1 VPDPVSPHLDDLLSA
16 FRRSLRGAKKSDGT
30 LRLYSQSVRFFR
42 DWLVAQGRE
51 PTLDQLTRRSVQA
64 WLADI
69 AERNEASTVKTRL
82 AGMRRFCRWLVAEG
96 DLDKAPTDG
105 MEIPDL
111 PEKFPRVLDDDEL
124 RRLLDL
130 CKRPRGKV
138 GAYDRDVFD
147 GRRDEVLIRVLG
159 DCGLRVSELAALEL
173 ESVDLDQEV
182 VFVTGKG
189 NRPRVVPFSATTGTS
204 IDRYL
209 RARRVHPYARRTERF
224 LLAERGPISADGIRW
239 RLEVLGKQ
247 AGVPDLHPHALRHTF
262 AHRFLAAG
270 GQERDLMMLAGWR
283 STAMLAVYARSTA
296 AERAH
301 AAHRRLGLG
310 DKL

>member
-1 VPDPVSPHLDDLLSA
+1 MGWRSPTS
-16 FRRSLRGAKKSDGT
+16 RRSSLG
-30 LRLYSQSVRFFR
+30 YSTTTS
-42 DWLVAQGRE
+42 
-51 PTLDQLTRRSVQA
+51 
-64 WLADI
+64 
-69 AERNEASTVKTRL
+69 
-82 AGMRRFCRWLVAEG
+82 C
-96 DLDKAPTDG
+96 
-105 MEIPDL
+105 
-111 PEKFPRVLDDDEL
+111 

-138 GAYDRDVFD
+138 GTYDRDVFD

-159 DCGLRVSELAALEL
+159 DCGLRVSELATLEL

-182 VFVTGKG
+182 VFVVGKG
-189 NRPRVVPFSATTGTS
+189 NRPRVVPFSATTGTA

-239 RLEVLGKQ
+239 RLEVLGKR

-270 GQERDLMMLAGWR
+270 GQERDLMMLAAGWR

-301 AAHRRLGLG
+301 AAHRRLGFGGQAVSRRALLRVFCPAG
-310 DKL
+310 CRLVKIYAGPGGAWVVADTRRRGCLRRVVDPR

>member
-1 VPDPVSPHLDDLLSA
+1 VPDPGSPHLDDLLSA
-16 FRRSLRGAKKSDGT
+16 FRRSLRGAKKAEGT

-42 DWLVAQGRE
+42 DWLIEQGRE
-51 PTLDQLTRRSVQA
+51 PTLDNLTRRAVQE
-64 WLADI
+64 WLADL
-69 AERNEASTVKTRL
+69 AERNDASTVKTRL

-96 DLDKAPTDG
+96 DIDKAPTDG
-105 MEIPDL
+105 IEIPAL
-111 PEKFPRVLDDDEL
+111 PERYPRVLDDDEL

-130 CKRPRGKV
+130 CKRSRTKAGV
-138 GAYDRDVFD
+138 YDRYVFD
-147 GRRDEVLIRVLG
+147 GRRDEVIIRVLG
-159 DCGLRVSELAALEL
+159 DCGLRVSELAALGL
-173 ESVDLDQEV
+173 DGVDLEQEV
-182 VFVTGKG
+182 VVVVGKG
-189 NRPRVVPFSATTGTS
+189 NRPRAVPFSASTGTA
-204 IDRYL
+204 IDRYV
-209 RARRVHPYARRTERF
+209 RVRRVHPYARRTERF

-247 AGVPDLHPHALRHTF
+247 AGVLDLHPHALRHTF

-283 STAMLAVYARSTA
+283 SSAMLAVYARSTA

-310 DKL
+310 DRL